1 MRIAVVEPAARGGL
15 IHYAFMLC
23 RELVRTGE
31 DEGVEVTL
39 ITGRGYELADLP
51 HSFRVE
57 PILRL
62 WDPKPSRVRDRPGA
76 SLPGTGSRS
85 EGRRNGCSRLGSGSP
100 RDAQDGGAVLRGLAS
115 DASGRGAPGRS
126 RAARRWLW
134 WRRVGRA
141 FVWYREW
148 VRLALHLRRLAPDVV
163 QLGDIRFPG
172 DLAALWLLRALGLRL
187 ADVCHNVEPF
197 AGGSF
202 GRTGLLAGLRR
213 AIVRG
218 IYRRIYRC
226 FEVVFVHHRINR
238 ATFLR
243 LYGLPPERVREIP
256 LGNGALFE
264 ELRQRAAEPQD
275 AGALRR
281 RLGLPENA
289 AGAAP
294 VVLLFGTLS
303 RYKGA
308 DLLLE
313 AFARLG
319 ASEAGRDAGST
330 GCPRLVLAGYPLAG
344 FDPEALRQRACS
356 LGVGDAVTVAPG
368 YVPSEE
374 VAAWMELA
382 TVAVFPYREIYQSA
396 ALQVALTF
404 GVPTVASRVGAV
416 PEVVRDGETGL
427 LVPPGDVDALAAAI
441 ERLLERP
448 DLARALGERAA
459 ADQRRRF
466 AWSRVACRVL
476 ASYRT
481 LPGPRDDESTEE
493 GVA

>member
-1 MRIAVVEPAARGGL
+1 M
-15 IHYAFMLC
+15 
-23 RELVRTGE
+23 
-31 DEGVEVTL
+31 
-39 ITGRGYELADLP
+39 
-51 HSFRVE
+51 
-57 PILRL
+57 
-62 WDPKPSRVRDRPGA
+62 
-76 SLPGTGSRS
+76 
-85 EGRRNGCSRLGSGSP
+85 
-100 RDAQDGGAVLRGLAS
+100 
-115 DASGRGAPGRS
+115 
-126 RAARRWLW
+126 
-134 WRRVGRA
+134 GRA

-197 AGGSF
+197 AGGGF
-202 GRTGLLAGLRR
+202 GRTGFLAGLRR
-213 AIVRG
+213 GLVRG

-226 FEVVFVHHRINR
+226 FEVVFVHHRVNR
-238 ATFLR
+238 ETFLR
-243 LYGLPPERVREIP
+243 LYGLPPEQVREIP
-256 LGNGALFE
+256 LGNGSLFE
-264 ELRQRAAEPQD
+264 ELRERAAEPLD

-281 RLGLPENA
+281 RLGVPGDA
-289 AGAAP
+289 AEAAP

-303 RYKGA
+303 PYKGA
-308 DLLLE
+308 DVLVE
-313 AFARLG
+313 AFACLR
-319 ASEAGRDAGST
+319 ASEADRDAGPQ
-330 GCPRLVLAGYPLAG
+330 GRAHLVLAGYPLAG
-344 FDPEALRQRACS
+344 FDPEVVRERARE

-396 ALQVALTF
+396 ALQVTLTF
-404 GVPTVASRVGAV
+404 GVATVASRVGAV

-427 LVPPGDVDALAAAI
+427 LVPPGDVRALAAAI

-448 DLARALGERAA
+448 DLARDLGERAA

-466 AWSRVACRVL
+466 AWSRVARRVL

-481 LPGPRDDESTEE
+481 LPGSGGAASAEE
-493 GVA
+493 GAA